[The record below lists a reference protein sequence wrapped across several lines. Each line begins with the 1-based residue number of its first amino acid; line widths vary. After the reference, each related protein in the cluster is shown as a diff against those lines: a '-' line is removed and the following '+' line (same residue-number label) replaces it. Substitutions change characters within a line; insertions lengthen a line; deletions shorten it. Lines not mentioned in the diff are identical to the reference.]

1 MIHRRDEFRGAQA
14 TIDKV
19 HQLAKDGKINLF
31 TQYQMASVKGD
42 KNLESIDI
50 KHDNNEI
57 KNLKTD
63 YVLGFFGL
71 IMQLGPIAN
80 WGLNI
85 DKKTIEVD
93 TEKFETNQKGI
104 YAVGDICNYPGKLKL
119 ILSGFHE
126 GALAARACFKLARP
140 NEKYRFEFTTSSK
153 TIKERLGV
161 KKVIELYSANTP
173 NGKKISI
180 MLEEIGYE
188 YKVINIDLNKGDQF
202 KPEFKKISPFSKI
215 PVIIDQDNNKNIFES
230 GAILMYL
237 AEQSG
242 KFYDTK
248 DRLEINQWLMA
259 QMGYVGPMLGQ
270 HHQFHHYNPGKS
282 QFGEERYFKISKRI
296 YEELDERLS
305 KSRFLAGENY
315 TIADIGTFPWIAR
328 HEWHDI
334 GLKNYKNLTRW
345 YVEIS
350 EREAVKKGFKFMNKD
365 EVPPKP

>member
-1 MIHRRDEFRGAQA
+1 
-14 TIDKV
+14 
-19 HQLAKDGKINLF
+19 
-31 TQYQMASVKGD
+31 
-42 KNLESIDI
+42 
-50 KHDNNEI
+50 
-57 KNLKTD
+57 
-63 YVLGFFGL
+63 
-71 IMQLGPIAN
+71 
-80 WGLNI
+80 
-85 DKKTIEVD
+85 
-93 TEKFETNQKGI
+93 
-104 YAVGDICNYPGKLKL
+104 
-119 ILSGFHE
+119 
-126 GALAARACFKLARP
+126 
-140 NEKYRFEFTTSSK
+140 
-153 TIKERLGV
+153 
-161 KKVIELYSANTP
+161 
-173 NGKKISI
+173 

-188 YKVINIDLNKGDQF
+188 YKVVNIDLNKGDQF
-202 KPEFKKISPFSKI
+202 KPEFKKISPLSKI

-296 YEELDERLS
+296 YEELEERLS

-345 YVEIS
+345 YNEIS
-350 EREAVKKGFKFMNKD
+350 EREAVKKGFRFMNKN
-365 EVPPKP
+365 ETPPKP

>member
-1 MIHRRDEFRGAQA
+1 
-14 TIDKV
+14 
-19 HQLAKDGKINLF
+19 
-31 TQYQMASVKGD
+31 
-42 KNLESIDI
+42 
-50 KHDNNEI
+50 
-57 KNLKTD
+57 
-63 YVLGFFGL
+63 
-71 IMQLGPIAN
+71 
-80 WGLNI
+80 
-85 DKKTIEVD
+85 
-93 TEKFETNQKGI
+93 
-104 YAVGDICNYPGKLKL
+104 
-119 ILSGFHE
+119 
-126 GALAARACFKLARP
+126 
-140 NEKYRFEFTTSSK
+140 
-153 TIKERLGV
+153 
-161 KKVIELYSANTP
+161 
-173 NGKKISI
+173 

-202 KPEFKKISPFSKI
+202 KPKFKKISPLSKI

-334 GLKNYKNLTRW
+334 GLKNFKNLTRW

-350 EREAVKKGFKFMNKD
+350 EREAVKKGFKFMNTD
-365 EVPPKP
+365 EVPPQP

>member
-1 MIHRRDEFRGAQA
+1 
-14 TIDKV
+14 
-19 HQLAKDGKINLF
+19 
-31 TQYQMASVKGD
+31 
-42 KNLESIDI
+42 
-50 KHDNNEI
+50 
-57 KNLKTD
+57 
-63 YVLGFFGL
+63 
-71 IMQLGPIAN
+71 
-80 WGLNI
+80 
-85 DKKTIEVD
+85 
-93 TEKFETNQKGI
+93 
-104 YAVGDICNYPGKLKL
+104 
-119 ILSGFHE
+119 
-126 GALAARACFKLARP
+126 
-140 NEKYRFEFTTSSK
+140 
-153 TIKERLGV
+153 
-161 KKVIELYSANTP
+161 
-173 NGKKISI
+173 

-202 KPEFKKISPFSKI
+202 KPEFKKISPLSKI
-215 PVIIDQDNNKNIFES
+215 PVIIDQDNSKNIFES

-242 KFYDTK
+242 KFYDIK

-296 YEELDERLS
+296 YEELEERLS

-350 EREAVKKGFKFMNKD
+350 AREPVKKGFKFMNKD

>member
-1 MIHRRDEFRGAQA
+1 
-14 TIDKV
+14 
-19 HQLAKDGKINLF
+19 
-31 TQYQMASVKGD
+31 
-42 KNLESIDI
+42 
-50 KHDNNEI
+50 
-57 KNLKTD
+57 
-63 YVLGFFGL
+63 
-71 IMQLGPIAN
+71 
-80 WGLNI
+80 
-85 DKKTIEVD
+85 
-93 TEKFETNQKGI
+93 
-104 YAVGDICNYPGKLKL
+104 
-119 ILSGFHE
+119 
-126 GALAARACFKLARP
+126 
-140 NEKYRFEFTTSSK
+140 
-153 TIKERLGV
+153 
-161 KKVIELYSANTP
+161 
-173 NGKKISI
+173 

-202 KPEFKKISPFSKI
+202 KPEFKKISPLSKI

-305 KSRFLAGENY
+305 QSRFLAGENY

-334 GLKNYKNLTRW
+334 GLKNYKNLTKW